1 MEFTSCNCRRKE
13 RGHGEGLSVPLTG
26 LCSAKG
32 ELCIRA
38 GRNKQGNFSQNFCR
52 ICLN

>member
-1 MEFTSCNCRRKE
+1 MKFTSCNCRRKE

-32 ELCIRA
+32 ELCISA
-38 GRNKQGNFSQNFCR
+38 GRNKRELQSKLLQN
-52 ICLN
+52 LS